1 MKTIAPK
8 VIMLCSM
15 FLIIFTSCE
24 DNEASDTETNFSKLD
39 NTRAATADNTIEGTL
54 NIMEQAFEENEG
66 LSRSNSSSLF
76 PDCTTI
82 TIVLNGDTGIITIDF
97 GDSCLL
103 NNGSVVSGKIIL
115 EYGAFIGGTRTINYT
130 FENYYYNNNGVEG
143 GGEIFRE
150 IANQNGNPQS
160 TVNETIVV
168 SFPNTEIT
176 ATRVGLRV
184 AEWVEGVGS
193 GTWQDNVYY
202 ITGNWNTTFTN
213 GFHRSGN
220 VTEKLVRKLSCT
232 YIVSG
237 KIALEQEGFTGVLDF
252 GEGICDNEAILT
264 INGQEILIYL

>member
-8 VIMLCSM
+8 VIMLCVM
-15 FLIIFTSCE
+15 LLFIFTSCE
-24 DNEASDTETNFSKLD
+24 KNETNDTETNFSQIE
-39 NTRAATADNTIEGTL
+39 NSRAAVADNVIEGTL

-66 LSRSNSSSLF
+66 LSRSNSLSLF

-82 TIVLNGDTGIITIDF
+82 TIIINGDGGTIIIDF
-97 GDSCLL
+97 GESCQL
-103 NNGSVVSGKIIL
+103 NNGSIVSGMIIL
-115 EYGAFIGGTRTINYT
+115 EYSPLIGGTRTINYI
-130 FENYYYNNNGVEG
+130 FDNYFYNNNGVEG

-168 SFPNTEIT
+168 SFPNTDIT

-193 GTWQDNVYY
+193 GTWQDNVYQ

-213 GFHRSGN
+213 GFQRVGTI
-220 VTEKLVRKLSCT
+220 TEKLVRKLSCL
-232 YIVSG
+232 YFVSG
-237 KIALEQEGFTGVLDF
+237 IIVIEQEGFTGVLDF
-252 GEGICDNEAILT
+252 GDGTCDNEAILT
-264 INGQEILIYL
+264 INGQEILIIL

>member
-15 FLIIFTSCE
+15 FLFFFTSCE
-24 DNEASDTETNFSKLD
+24 DNGTSDTETNYSEVD
-39 NTRAATADNTIEGTL
+39 NTRAAKADNAIEGTL

-76 PDCTTI
+76 PDCTII
-82 TIVLNGDTGIITIDF
+82 TIILNGNTGIIILDF
-97 GDSCLL
+97 GDSCQL
-103 NNGSVVSGKIIL
+103 NNGNIVSGKIIL
-115 EYGAFIGGTRTINYT
+115 EFGAFIGGTRTINYT

-150 IANQNGNPQS
+150 IANLNGNPQS
-160 TVNETIVV
+160 TVNETILV
-168 SFPNTEIT
+168 SFPNTEVT

-184 AEWVEGVGS
+184 AEWVEGVRS
-193 GTWQDNVYY
+193 GTWQDNVYN

-220 VTEKLVRKLSCT
+220 VTEKLVRKLSCA

-237 KIALEQEGFTGVLDF
+237 VIELEQEGFIGELDF
-252 GEGICDNEAILT
+252 GDGTCDNVAILT